1 MLVHQNVSVCVAT
14 SPRPLIKIDANRTGH
29 EGHRPLNQAA
39 PTSYVRHPRP
49 NQVPQR
55 HRSACHRPLCSR
67 ARPTRQDGA
76 AGTRPLAQPL
86 RVGPGAGQGKP
97 GWRQLRPRRRPHQ
110 VRPPAVP
117 ADRRPRGQLPR
128 GSWSLPPRT
137 VRPKVS
143 AVMSWCSRLRRSTI
157 EKNARTVQVMRPP
170 PKNAHKT
177 PAAATAETPKSGLE
191 ITTVTVCRSS
201 RTMTVFSYHP
211 ARLSY
216 QAKIVRAMLRHAV
229 AGLAPSTWPG
239 GISSGATRT
248 LLNRC
253 TRCGR
258 LAARSL
264 VCAQSSFKSGP
275 IGSFLAAA

>member
-55 HRSACHRPLCSR
+55 HRSACRRPLCSR

-143 AVMSWCSRLRRSTI
+143 AVTSWCSRLRRSTI
-157 EKNARTVQVMRPP
+157 EKNARTVQVMRPR

-201 RTMTVFSYHP
+201 RTTTVFSHHP
-211 ARLSY
+211 APSFLPGQDRTG
-216 QAKIVRAMLRHAV
+216 RAPACRR
-229 AGLAPSTWPG
+229 GL
-239 GISSGATRT
+239 GAE
-248 LLNRC
+248 
-253 TRCGR
+253 R
-258 LAARSL
+258 LARRDIQRRYPHATESVHPMRPAGGPQPG
-264 VCAQSSFKSGP
+264 VCAE
-275 IGSFLAAA
+275 LV